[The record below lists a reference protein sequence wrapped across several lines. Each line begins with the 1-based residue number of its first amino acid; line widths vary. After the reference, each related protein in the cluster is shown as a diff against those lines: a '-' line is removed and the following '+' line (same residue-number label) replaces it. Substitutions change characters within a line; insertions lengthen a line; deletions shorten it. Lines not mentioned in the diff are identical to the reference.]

1 MRKIR
6 KNLFM
11 ALSFAMAISAIGV
24 ATSLN
29 FTSETAAA
37 NTVVSLYVKEGASI
51 RKDVTTDENGNVVV
65 GSGTGIRYTAV
76 ASADLVQ
83 SLVETTDG
91 VTTYKEGAKLGMFIV
106 PKKAIDKYEAQKD
119 AEGGESDYFKYFSSV
134 NSAITEDVISY
145 VCEAKDLDATTEYEY
160 KVAIVDIETENY
172 TEDYQAVAYYV
183 LNGKYYYSAKGD
195 VRSVAYVAD
204 KALLSTEGDNDT
216 NDKTALGNIIE
227 KYIALS
233 NGEEG
238 KYEKNVATL
247 ASFDLKETYA
257 APINATDLTYTVA
270 ENETDVSINGTKL
283 TGLSTDGAADVQ
295 ITAYDGYVDF
305 TLKVTTKAE
314 KGETKTM
321 YQNEYLTQ
329 TYTAYG
335 ATTGEVEA
343 KNKFTGNPALNNVVL
358 GAGVLSEGSTVTSMG
373 TTNLSYLKIE
383 NVAGTAGT
391 NEKTFDGGSY
401 VTILEFTGNNMPMVG
416 YYVERDDDKF
426 ENVVQQKGVLL
437 TNGFNVDG
445 DTANLTTFKNR
456 ITVFGYQMLT
466 EDLTT
471 AGGTDP
477 NTNEHNG
484 IISTSTASAYYNG
497 KTDTAS
503 YTALAN
509 AGDNVRYRMFIQL
522 ADRGSSA
529 GLGVRVSLH
538 KINDDGTNG
547 DLVFAYNQNRGY
559 GLTDEAAYYNGS
571 IVLYGRP
578 GESTKI
584 DKIHY
589 ISNSKSTYVTVGT
602 GVGSGWIPSFNTL
615 PTA

>member
-1 MRKIR
+1 MCKIR

-11 ALSFAMAISAIGV
+11 ALSLAMAISAIG
-24 ATSLN
+24 ATTSLK
-29 FTSETAAA
+29 SAPETAAA
-37 NTVVSLYVKEGASI
+37 DTVAPLYVKAGASI
-51 RKDVTTDENGNVVV
+51 RKDVTTDDNGNVVV

-76 ASADLVQ
+76 ASADLVN

-119 AEGGESDYFKYFSSV
+119 TEGGESDYFKYFNSV
-134 NSAITEDVISY
+134 NNAITEATISY
-145 VCEAKDLDATTEYEY
+145 VCKAESLDATTENEY

-183 LNGKYYYSAKGD
+183 LNGEYNYSEKSD

-204 KALLSTEGDNDT
+204 KALLDTEKGYDG
-216 NDKTALGNIIE
+216 NDKTAFGNIIE

-238 KYEKNVATL
+238 KCEKTVATF

-257 APINATDLTYTVA
+257 APINATDLTYTIA
-270 ENETDVSINGTKL
+270 ENETDVSIKDAKL
-283 TGLSTDGAADVQ
+283 TGLSTDGLADVR

-305 TLKVTTKAE
+305 TLQVTTKAE
-314 KGETKTM
+314 KGETKTL
-321 YQNEYLTQ
+321 YQNKDLTQ

-335 ATTGEVEA
+335 ATTGEVET
-343 KNKFTGNPALNNVVL
+343 KNKFTGNSALNNVVL
-358 GAGVLSEGSTVTSMG
+358 GSGVLSDGSTITSMG
-373 TTNLSYLKIE
+373 STNLSYLKIE
-383 NVAGTAGT
+383 NVAGTNGK

-437 TNGFNVDG
+437 TNGFKVDG
-445 DTANLTTFKNR
+445 DTANVNTFKNKV
-456 ITVFGYQMLT
+456 TLFGYQMLT

-471 AGGTDP
+471 AGGTDTT
-477 NTNEHNG
+477 TNEHNG
-484 IISTSTASAYYNG
+484 IISTTTAGYYYNS

-503 YTALAN
+503 YNALAN
-509 AGDNVRYRMFIQL
+509 AGDDVRYRMFIQL
-522 ADRGSSA
+522 ADRGTSA
-529 GLGVRVSLH
+529 GLGVRISLH
-538 KINDDGTNG
+538 KINDNGTNG
-547 DLVFAYNQNRGY
+547 ELVFAYNQNRGY
-559 GLTDEAAYYNGS
+559 GLTDEAAYYNGG
-571 IVLYGRP
+571 IILYGRP

-584 DKIHY
+584 DKVHY
-589 ISNSKSTYVTVGT
+589 ISNSKSTYVTINT
-602 GVGSGWIPSFNTL
+602 GVGSGWIPVFDKL
-615 PTA
+615 PAA

>member
-37 NTVVSLYVKEGASI
+37 NTVAPLYVKEGASI

-119 AEGGESDYFKYFSSV
+119 AEGGENDYFKYFNSV

-145 VCEAKDLDATTEYEY
+145 VCKAEHLDATTENEY

-227 KYIALS
+227 RYIALS

-238 KYEKNVATL
+238 KYEKTVATL

-314 KGETKTM
+314 KGETKTLKSSH
-321 YQNEYLTQ
+321 Q
-329 TYTAYG
+329 YTVYG
-335 ATTGEVEA
+335 GTTGTITNAGAE
-343 KNKFTGNPALNNVVL
+343 GNTYSGVNALNNIQL
-358 GAGVLSEGSTVTSMG
+358 GIGTSESSDLTKMT
-373 TTNLSYLKIE
+373 TTNLPYIDFSYKDSAYTTGFTLT
-383 NVAGTAGT
+383 V
-391 NEKTFDGGSY
+391 
-401 VTILEFTGNNMPMVG
+401 EFTGNNMPMIS
-416 YYVERDDDKF
+416 YFAEKDS
-426 ENVVQQKGVLL
+426 ETAPMQNVVDRKGILI
-437 TNGFNVDG
+437 TNGFKLNADTSAAALLDRLNVFG
-445 DTANLTTFKNR
+445 HKNLTNNTMDKDNGDASVGELDKR
-456 ITVFGYQMLT
+456 LVSVKSVENYMDT
-466 EDLTT
+466 EENSLNISYNELSENPNQRYRLFVRVQHDTT
-471 AGGTDP
+471 SNKVTLQIALFTIGEND
-477 NTNEHNG
+477 
-484 IISTSTASAYYNG
+484 YNG
-497 KTDTAS
+497 ELKFYYANKKLDGPAAGE
-503 YTALAN
+503 ALSGN
-509 AGDNVRYRMFIQL
+509 
-522 ADRGSSA
+522 
-529 GLGVRVSLH
+529 
-538 KINDDGTNG
+538 
-547 DLVFAYNQNRGY
+547 
-559 GLTDEAAYYNGS
+559 

-578 GESTKI
+578 YQTTTLDRVYLLRDIGSYVENGVNKGQI
-584 DKIHY
+584 ALFDKPA
-589 ISNSKSTYVTVGT
+589 G
-602 GVGSGWIPSFNTL
+602 
-615 PTA
+615 A